1 MAYLVLARKY
11 RPQRLD
17 EVVGQA
23 HVTRTLANAIRTDRV
38 AHAFVFSGVRG
49 VGKTSLAR
57 ILAKSLNCTS
67 GPTVEPCG
75 TCDSCR
81 SIAAGTAVDVI
92 EIDGASNNSVDD
104 IRELRETVPYRPA
117 IGRFKIY
124 VIDEVHMLS
133 VSAFNALLKTLE
145 EPPPH
150 VKFIFATTEP
160 HKIPTTILSRCQRYD
175 FRRIPTAAIV
185 ARIRYILEAEG
196 IQADEGAL
204 AIIGR
209 EAEGSMRDALS
220 VLDQVLAAGGDRVSQ
235 DTVAELLGVV
245 SRRVY
250 YDLSAAV
257 LAEDPRLCLEIVR
270 DVDRQGYDTTTFAR
284 GLLEHLRNL
293 LVAGV
298 CGGDRELLD
307 LPEDEIAELAAQA
320 QLTTGDTLH
329 RLFKH
334 FGEAYEEIA
343 RSSHPRILLEATVA
357 RLSQLGQLVPAA
369 ELVER
374 LEALVAAGS
383 GPKPQGGGGQPRRP
397 QATPSPSL
405 SGASTASTK
414 STRSTASTASA
425 PPAPKAAG
433 TDALHD
439 GTAWSK
445 LLEEFGAASPAK
457 SSILERAEPA
467 PESRGDLL
475 VLQFDERDGF
485 TAERAR
491 EQAFSGELR
500 RFLRE
505 RLGRDVRLQ
514 VRLADLGGRTTVAR
528 ERLAQEEMLRN
539 REDEAREHP
548 VVRGALSAFGGTIAK
563 IAVAGAAPKPRRD

>member
-57 ILAKSLNCTS
+57 ILAKSLNCAA
-67 GPTVEPCG
+67 GPTIEPCG

-81 SIAAGTAVDVI
+81 SIKAGTAVDVI

-160 HKIPTTILSRCQRYD
+160 HKIPATILSRCQRYD
-175 FRRIPTAAIV
+175 FRRIPTSAIV
-185 ARIRYILEAEG
+185 ERVRFILAAEG
-196 IQADEGAL
+196 IPADEGAL

-220 VLDQVLAAGGDRVSQ
+220 VLDQVLAAGSDGVTQ
-235 DTVAELLGVV
+235 DAVAELLGVV
-245 SRRVY
+245 SRQVY
-250 YDLSAAV
+250 YDLTAAV
-257 LAEDPRLCLEIVR
+257 LAEDPRRALEIVR
-270 DVDRQGYDTTTFAR
+270 DVHLQGYDTTTFAR

-293 LVAGV
+293 LVAGI

-320 QLTTGDTLH
+320 KLTSGDALH

-343 RSSHPRILLEATVA
+343 RSSQPRILLEDQVGL
-357 RLSQLGQLVPAA
+357 RQVQH
-369 ELVER
+369 
-374 LEALVAAGS
+374 ALCDC
-383 GPKPQGGGGQPRRP
+383 R
-397 QATPSPSL
+397 
-405 SGASTASTK
+405 
-414 STRSTASTASA
+414 
-425 PPAPKAAG
+425 
-433 TDALHD
+433 
-439 GTAWSK
+439 
-445 LLEEFGAASPAK
+445 
-457 SSILERAEPA
+457 
-467 PESRGDLL
+467 
-475 VLQFDERDGF
+475 
-485 TAERAR
+485 
-491 EQAFSGELR
+491 
-500 RFLRE
+500 
-505 RLGRDVRLQ
+505 
-514 VRLADLGGRTTVAR
+514 
-528 ERLAQEEMLRN
+528 
-539 REDEAREHP
+539 
-548 VVRGALSAFGGTIAK
+548 
-563 IAVAGAAPKPRRD
+563 

>member
-57 ILAKSLNCTS
+57 ILAKSLNCAN
-67 GPTVEPCG
+67 GPTIEPCG
-75 TCDSCR
+75 TCESCR
-81 SIAAGTAVDVI
+81 SITAGTAMDVI

-175 FRRIPTAAIV
+175 FRRIPTSAIV
-185 ARIRYILEAEG
+185 ARIRFILDAEG
-196 IQADEGAL
+196 ISADEGAL

-235 DTVAELLGVV
+235 DAVAELLGVV
-245 SRRVY
+245 ARRVY

-257 LAEDPRLCLEIVR
+257 LAEDPRRSLEIVR
-270 DVDRQGYDTTTFAR
+270 DVDLQGYDTTTFAR

-307 LPEDEIAELAAQA
+307 LPEDEIAELATQA
-320 QLTTGDTLH
+320 RSTSGDALH

-357 RLSQLGQLVPAA
+357 RLAQLGRLVPAA

-374 LEALVAAGS
+374 LEALAAGRP
-383 GPKPQGGGGQPRRP
+383 GPKPSR
-397 QATPSPSL
+397 APSPP
-405 SGASTASTK
+405 
-414 STRSTASTASA
+414 STRSTPSTPSTPSTKPAPSAASA
-425 PPAPKAAG
+425 PTPSAETGSLLADPAWA
-433 TDALHD
+433 
-439 GTAWSK
+439 K
-445 LLEEFGAASPAK
+445 LLDEFGALSPAK
-457 SSILERAEPA
+457 SSVLERAEPA

-475 VLQFDERDGF
+475 VLAFDEHDGF
-485 TAERAR
+485 SAERAR
-491 EQAFSGELR
+491 EQAFSGELK
-500 RFLRE
+500 RFLRG
-505 RLGRDVRLQ
+505 RLGRDVRIEVKLT
-514 VRLADLGGRTTVAR
+514 DLGNRTTVAR
-528 ERLAQEEMLRN
+528 EKLAREDVIRS

-548 VVRGALSAFGGTIAK
+548 VVQGAVTAFGGTIAR